1 MIYIELHICLINS
14 WLFFPKAFLSFILLN
29 FYLCG
34 THFTSFLKIY
44 FICYERIQINS
55 GSLQHKIYKSPPLET
70 GEIISGWGQEMV
82 QQQELSKDCREVS
95 HFDYLAQAAFSVLS
109 FLDWAL
115 VKAALERFLLELP
128 SPQLRILN
136 SR

>member
-1 MIYIELHICLINS
+1 MEVCS
-14 WLFFPKAFLSFILLN
+14 TRFTKAPLL
-29 FYLCG
+29 
-34 THFTSFLKIY
+34 KQ
-44 FICYERIQINS
+44 R
-55 GSLQHKIYKSPPLET
+55 
-70 GEIISGWGQEMV
+70 GEIISGWGQEKV
-82 QQQELSKDCREVS
+82 QQQELSKDCLGVS
-95 HFDYLAQAAFSVLS
+95 HFDYLAGAVLSVLS